1 MKYIHMNQKNLQF
14 LEYYNTKFPFEKEII
29 KDLLHDLIIETCN
42 LLARKEVQLTHNNEK
57 IVQLFM
63 KELSQED
70 PMLMEGLSL
79 LQSDGMIQCKK
90 RNGFHKEVFKDWMI
104 ATEEVFWH
112 IASLRRESMR
122 LLDILGII
130 VLKNDDPIES
140 YMKSEEFKKL
150 YTLDDQGKKKISMEE
165 LKSSNL
171 WIDSNN
177 IQEGSFIKKEDIQK
191 FQELKNQLIDN
202 LEYGFGEDA
211 INQDINRDKS
221 YHATMLFHGEQ
232 EDLEDLLECLE
243 QSKWKQVIKD
253 VSFQDWELVIN
264 GKLFAMKKNKARNF
278 CILLVKCFEKNTH
291 QNSVLVWEL
300 IDLFETFPNGYFQE
314 LTVSTLTSGN
324 IKNGYLKTITKNLGK
339 KYANPRIFEMTG
351 RTISNVLDKKR

>member
-1 MKYIHMNQKNLQF
+1 MNQKNLQF

-57 IVQLFM
+57 MIQLFM

-122 LLDILGII
+122 LLDTLGII
-130 VLKNDDPIES
+130 VLKNDDPIELC
-140 YMKSEEFKKL
+140 MKSEEFKKL
-150 YTLDDQGKKKISMEE
+150 YRVDDQGKKKISMKE
-165 LKSSNL
+165 LKTSNL

-202 LEYGFGEDA
+202 LEYGFGEDLV
-211 INQDINRDKS
+211 NQNLNRDKS
-221 YHATMLFHGEQ
+221 YHATMLFHWEK
-232 EDLEDLLECLE
+232 EDLEDLLEYLE
-243 QSKWKQVIKD
+243 QSKWKQIIKD
-253 VSFQDWELVIN
+253 VSFQNWELLIN
-264 GKLFAMKKNKARNF
+264 GRSCTISKSMSRDFLM
-278 CILLVKCFEKNTH
+278 LLVKFFEKNTH
-291 QNSVLVWEL
+291 QNSVSVREL
-300 IDLFETFPNGYFQE
+300 INFSETLSNLSFDKLQIN
-314 LTVSTLTSGN
+314 TLTAGN

-339 KYANPRIFEMTG
+339 KYANPKIFEMTG